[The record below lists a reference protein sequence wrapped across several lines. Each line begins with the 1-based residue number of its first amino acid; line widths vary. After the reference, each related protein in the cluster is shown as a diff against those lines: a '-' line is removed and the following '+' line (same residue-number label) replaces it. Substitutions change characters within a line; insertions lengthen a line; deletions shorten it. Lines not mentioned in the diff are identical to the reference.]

1 MNSTTPMPSS
11 KWLLRIAVPLIV
23 LGLAAA
29 LLITAGWRAL
39 RPATEVQAVTVV
51 VRSVQTDEP
60 MTALESEGGIIQAP
74 GWVEAEPFSVYA
86 GALAEGVVEQMLV
99 LEGDHV
105 TAGQAVAKLVSDDA
119 RIALAKAEADSLVAQ
134 QEARN
139 TEAMLSTIDPELAAA
154 HASQQSL
161 IDEYTRKEALI
172 EGGAVAK
179 GPVARLAIAI
189 DGANAVIDGLHAKRE
204 VLAAQAAIAR
214 ANIAVAKSIVEEAA
228 LKLSRMTIVS
238 PINGVIIE
246 RLTSPGSVIR
256 FGNGEHSSHVVH
268 LYDPAQLQVRAD
280 VPLSDA
286 ANVGVGHP
294 AEIVVDVLPN
304 RVFTGEVTR
313 FVHRADIQKN
323 TLEAKVRIHNPSEL
337 LKPDMLAR
345 VRILQPTALDGER
358 ITRTVPRIFLP
369 QEAIQADGT
378 VLIIDQYERGSGL
391 AARRTVVLGPSIIDG
406 WQEVVSGLNAGDRVI
421 LDATSDL
428 DGTNVWL
435 AEAEDN

>member
-1 MNSTTPMPSS
+1 MNSTIPMPSS
-11 KWLLRIAVPLIV
+11 KWILRIAVPLIV

-60 MTALESEGGIIQAP
+60 MTTLESEGDIIQAP

-86 GALAEGVVEQMLV
+86 GALVEGVVEQMLV

-105 TAGQAVAKLVSDDA
+105 TAGQPVAKLVSDDA
-119 RIALAKAEADSLVAQ
+119 RIALAKAEADLLVAQ

-139 TEAMLSTIDPELAAA
+139 AEAMLGTIAPELAAA
-154 HASQQSL
+154 HASKKSL
-161 IDEYTRKEALI
+161 VDEYTRKETLI
-172 EGGAVAK
+172 EGGSVAK
-179 GPVARLAIAI
+179 GPVVRLAMAI
-189 DGANAVIDGLHAKRE
+189 DGADATIAGLHAKRE
-204 VLAAQAAIAR
+204 VFASQAAAAR
-214 ANIAVAKSIVEEAA
+214 AKIAVSEAIVEGAT
-228 LKLSRMTIVS
+228 LTLSRMTIVS

-280 VPLSDA
+280 VPLADA
-286 ANVGVGHP
+286 ANVGVGYP
-294 AEIVVDVLPN
+294 AEVIVDVLPN

-323 TLEAKVRIHNPSEL
+323 TLEAKVSIHNPSDL

-345 VRILQPTALDGER
+345 VRILQPATLEGER
-358 ITRTVPRIFLP
+358 ATRTVPRVFVP

-391 AARRTVVLGPSIIDG
+391 AARRTVVLGPSIIDE
-406 WQEVVSGLNAGDRVI
+406 WQEVLSGLKAGDRVI
-421 LDATSDL
+421 LDPASDL
-428 DGTNVWL
+428 DGTAVWIT
-435 AEAEDN
+435 EQEGH